1 MCWATT
7 LNEARQRICFFSFL
21 FLQGI
26 NSVTFLFYYPM
37 ATPELILLE
46 QEISLNSSAINILHA
61 LQNTQPS
68 TVSDG
73 IKKA

>member
-1 MCWATT
+1 MLLSYNSQRGQTT
-7 LNEARQRICFFSFL
+7 TNVLFFLSF
-21 FLQGI
+21 FTR

-37 ATPELILLE
+37 ATPELILLD
-46 QEISLNSSAINILHA
+46 QEISLNSSAINILQA
-61 LQNTQPS
+61 LQNTRLS